1 VNEASTECSQVVT
14 CYPFD
19 AYFKR
24 KELKKPRHIEGEI
37 FDTKKEVYSVSEERK
52 QDQLE
57 VDKQLLSVVR
67 QHSERKF
74 MYSYLTSL
82 FSLTARNIP
91 TRWCS
96 K

>member
-1 VNEASTECSQVVT
+1 MQ
-14 CYPFD
+14 
-19 AYFKR
+19 
-24 KELKKPRHIEGEI
+24 
-37 FDTKKEVYSVSEERK
+37 VYSVSEERK

-82 FSLTARNIP
+82 FSLK
-91 TRWCS
+91 S
-96 K
+96 KEYPHKMVF